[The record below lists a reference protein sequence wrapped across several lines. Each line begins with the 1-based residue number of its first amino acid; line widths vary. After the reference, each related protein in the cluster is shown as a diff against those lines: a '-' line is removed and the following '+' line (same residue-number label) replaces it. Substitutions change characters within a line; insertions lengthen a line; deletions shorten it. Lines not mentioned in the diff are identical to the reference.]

1 MPELTKNPLPV
12 FYTVCMKKY
21 DSLSLFH
28 GLLYEVR
35 RGFFKQ
41 SRKGSNRVADSSEG
55 IETHYSYRLSD
66 HRLKWKRKSGNKV
79 LEISLPQPD
88 GYCILTWN
96 MAGNFVSKAS
106 YGKNHE
112 WQKTAYFAEDSAT
125 HPQVLLKP
133 IVESNGIC
141 MQEYD
146 AELEKYSKTILYAC
160 PINIGTAQ
168 QSFIN
173 SVAGEPQL
181 CAATSLGDFCY
192 CTQQELELRKKT
204 AKGIASGSQST
215 EPIWTVPS
223 EEPEPEPEPQM
234 EPTPEPLPAAEP
246 EVPVLNEQT
255 TEPKLPA
262 KDLSAKSYAA
272 DHELY
277 HVDAEPIS
285 QPTGTRY
292 TVAMK
297 RMHGPIVHNK
307 NLLSSSEP
315 KKDEKAETADEKE
328 PPGSNPLELMGAA
341 KCIVI
346 SAEESYLYF
355 GQIIEGLR
363 QGRGRTQMQNGATAY
378 EGDYKNDKRDGFGTY
393 YYKSGKICYVGEWKE
408 NHRDG
413 VGVSFR
419 AGDSTIHVG
428 QWEND
433 KPFGTGSIFDRDG
446 NLRYAGRIENGERQ
460 GAGIAYHA
468 EDGTVFVGKWHNNI
482 PTGEGSA
489 FDRDGNL
496 IYTGMW
502 QNGKRHGQGTEYSPD
517 GGIVF
522 EGEWHEDS
530 YFEGTLY
537 RKIEE

>member
-12 FYTVCMKKY
+12 FYTVCMKKH

-28 GLLYEVR
+28 GLLYKVR
-35 RGFFKQ
+35 RDFFEQ
-41 SRKGSNRVADSSEG
+41 SHKSKNRVADCADG
-55 IETHYSYRLSD
+55 IETHYNYRLSS
-66 HRLKWKRKSGNKV
+66 RQLKWKRKSGNKV
-79 LEISLPQPD
+79 LELSLPQPD

-96 MAGNFVSKAS
+96 MAGDLVSKAS
-106 YGKNHE
+106 YGKDHL
-112 WQKTAYFAEDSAT
+112 WQKTAYFVEDNAVR
-125 HPQVLLKP
+125 PQILLKP
-133 IVESNGIC
+133 LVDYNGIC

-146 AELEKYSKTILYAC
+146 AVLEKYSKTILYAC
-160 PINIGTAQ
+160 PISMGTAQ

-173 SVAGEPQL
+173 SVAGEPWL
-181 CAATSLGDFCY
+181 CAATNLGDFCY
-192 CTQQELELRKKT
+192 CTQQELEQRQT
-204 AKGIASGSQST
+204 IAGEIASGARSAQPMWT
-215 EPIWTVPS
+215 APVEEPM
-223 EEPEPEPEPQM
+223 PEPEIEFAPTLEKPVLEEQPQAQ
-234 EPTPEPLPAAEP
+234 ELPANDSP
-246 EVPVLNEQT
+246 T
-255 TEPKLPA
+255 
-262 KDLSAKSYAA
+262 KSYAA

-277 HVDAEPIS
+277 HVDAEPVS

-297 RMHGPIVHNK
+297 KMHGPIVHNK
-307 NLLSSSEP
+307 KLLDANEP
-315 KKDEKAETADEKE
+315 QKEKNANKTDAKE
-328 PPGSNPLELMGAA
+328 PPGTNALELMGAA

-346 SAEESYLYF
+346 SAQESYLYF

-363 QGRGRTQMQNGATAY
+363 QGRGRTQMENGVTAY
-378 EGDYKNDKRDGFGTY
+378 EGDYRDDKRDGFGTY
-393 YYKSGKICYVGEWKE
+393 YYKCGKICYVGEWKE

-419 AGDSTIHVG
+419 AADSTIHVG

-433 KPFGTGSIFDRDG
+433 KPIGTGSIFDRDG

-460 GAGIAYHA
+460 GAGVAYHA
-468 EDGTVFVGKWHNNI
+468 QEGTVFVGKWHNNI

-522 EGEWHEDS
+522 KGEWHEDS